1 MKYLL
6 IIFTLVFSPT
16 SFADW
21 TMVSKSETG
30 RIYYVDLERIR
41 KVDGFIYFW
50 QMSDYLIKDKYGDL
64 SNKIYI
70 KADCELFR
78 YQNLKFHWH
87 KRPMARGDA
96 EVDDPSDKS
105 WQYPSPDSNIESVLI
120 TVCSQ

>member
-64 SNKIYI
+64 SNKVYI

-78 YQNLKFHWH
+78 YQNLKFYFH
-87 KRPMARGDA
+87 KEPMARGDA
-96 EVDDPSDKS
+96 EIEDSEDLS
-105 WQYPSPDSNIESVLI
+105 WNYATPNSNIEAALI

>member
-1 MKYLL
+1 M
-6 IIFTLVFSPT
+6 FSPT

-64 SNKIYI
+64 SNKVYI

-78 YQNLKFHWH
+78 YQNLKFYFH
-87 KRPMARGDA
+87 KEPMARGDA
-96 EVDDPSDKS
+96 EIEDSEDLS
-105 WQYPSPDSNIESVLI
+105 WNYATPNSNIEAALI

>member
-21 TMVSKSETG
+21 TMVSKSENG

-64 SNKIYI
+64 SNKVYI

-78 YQNLKFHWH
+78 YQNLKFYFH

-96 EVDDPSDKS
+96 EVEDSVDLS
-105 WQYPSPDSNIESVLI
+105 WRYPPPNSNIENMLDV
-120 TVCSQ
+120 VCSQ

>member
-21 TMVSKSETG
+21 TMVSKSENG

-64 SNKIYI
+64 SNKVYI

-78 YQNLKFHWH
+78 YQNLKFYFH
-87 KRPMARGDA
+87 KEPMARGDA
-96 EVDDPSDKS
+96 EIEDSEDLS
-105 WQYPSPDSNIESVLI
+105 WNYATPNSNIEAALI

>member
-50 QMSDYLIKDKYGDL
+50 QMSDYLIKDKFGDL
-64 SNKIYI
+64 SNKVYI

-78 YQNLKFHWH
+78 YQKLKYHWH

>member
-21 TMVSKSETG
+21 TRVSESEDG
-30 RIYYVDLERIR
+30 SIFYVDLERIR
-41 KVDGFIYFW
+41 KVDGFVYFW
-50 QMSDYLIKDKYGDL
+50 EMSNYLKKDKYGDL
-64 SNKIYI
+64 SSKVYI
-70 KADCELFR
+70 KADCKLFR
-78 YQNLKFHWH
+78 YQNLKFYFH

-96 EVDDPSDKS
+96 EVEDSVDLS
-105 WQYPSPDSNIESVLI
+105 WRYPPPNSNIENALI

>member
-21 TMVSKSETG
+21 TMVSKSENG

-64 SNKIYI
+64 SNKVYI

-78 YQNLKFHWH
+78 YQNLKFYFH

-96 EVDDPSDKS
+96 EVEDSVDLS
-105 WQYPSPDSNIESVLI
+105 WRYPPPNSNIENALI

>member
-21 TMVSKSETG
+21 TRVSESEDG
-30 RIYYVDLERIR
+30 SIFYVDLERIR

-64 SNKIYI
+64 SNKVYI

-78 YQNLKFHWH
+78 YQNLKFYFH
-87 KRPMARGDA
+87 KEPMARGDA
-96 EVDDPSDKS
+96 EIEDSEDLS
-105 WQYPSPDSNIESVLI
+105 WNYATPNSNIEAALI